1 MRTATTKEGRL
12 AGKVAIVT
20 GGNSGMGAAT
30 VEMFVAEGARVMVAA
45 RGEDAG
51 RELVARLGEQAD
63 FVRTDATVEADVKAM
78 VDATVNKWGRVD
90 CLFNNAG
97 SGTPYRTVD
106 EFTMEEFH
114 QLSTVLVASS
124 FLGVKYV
131 APIMK
136 KQRSGSIINNG
147 STAGT
152 MVDGSTP
159 IYAACKAGVIHVTT
173 VWAMELAEF
182 GIRVNCISPG
192 GIVTPIFW
200 GGYDTEGPEGNA
212 RKAQRLTAYFD
223 EILPL
228 KRAGLPEDIAG
239 AAVHLASDES
249 LHTTGLNLKVDSG
262 ITLGWDRA
270 YHSAISAERERRLA
284 GSD

>member
-1 MRTATTKEGRL
+1 MTKDGRL

-51 RELVARLGEQAD
+51 RELVARLGEKAD

-136 KQRSGSIINNG
+136 KKRSGSIINNG

-159 IYAACKAGVIHVTT
+159 I
-173 VWAMELAEF
+173 
-182 GIRVNCISPG
+182 
-192 GIVTPIFW
+192 
-200 GGYDTEGPEGNA
+200 
-212 RKAQRLTAYFD
+212 
-223 EILPL
+223 
-228 KRAGLPEDIAG
+228 
-239 AAVHLASDES
+239 
-249 LHTTGLNLKVDSG
+249 
-262 ITLGWDRA
+262 
-270 YHSAISAERERRLA
+270 
-284 GSD
+284 

>member
-131 APIMK
+131 RYSK
-136 KQRSGSIINNG
+136 LS
-147 STAGT
+147 
-152 MVDGSTP
+152 
-159 IYAACKAGVIHVTT
+159 
-173 VWAMELAEF
+173 
-182 GIRVNCISPG
+182 
-192 GIVTPIFW
+192 
-200 GGYDTEGPEGNA
+200 
-212 RKAQRLTAYFD
+212 
-223 EILPL
+223 
-228 KRAGLPEDIAG
+228 
-239 AAVHLASDES
+239 SD
-249 LHTTGLNLKVDSG
+249 
-262 ITLGWDRA
+262 
-270 YHSAISAERERRLA
+270 
-284 GSD
+284 